1 MLIVKTLLFT
11 LLAPC
16 MVTLAVP
23 YLLLRS
29 RAEIFPQLWN
39 SLHLAGIVFFVAGV
53 AVYIWCA
60 GDFISK
66 GNGTPAPYDPPKALV
81 AGGLYRFTRNPMYI
95 GVLTVVAGEA
105 LFFKSLA
112 LVIYALA
119 LLLLF
124 HLRVTLYE
132 EPALKR
138 LFGES
143 FDDYCRRVPR
153 WLAFHK
159 QQAA

>member
-1 MLIVKTLLFT
+1 MLIFKTLLFT

-16 MVTLAVP
+16 MVALAAP
-23 YLLLRS
+23 YLLIRWS
-29 RAEIFPQLWN
+29 EGIFPQAWN
-39 SLHLAGIVFFVAGV
+39 SLKLAGIFIFVAGV
-53 AVYIWCA
+53 AIYIWCA

-66 GNGTPAPYDPPKALV
+66 GKGTPAPYDPSKALV
-81 AGGLYRFTRNPMYI
+81 AQGLYRFTRNPMYI
-95 GVLTVVAGEA
+95 GVLTVIAGEA
-105 LFFKSLA
+105 LFFKSIA

-119 LLLLF
+119 VWLLF

-132 EPALKR
+132 EPTLKT

-153 WLAFHK
+153 WLALHK
-159 QQAA
+159 AQPI

>member
-1 MLIVKTLLFT
+1 MLILKTLLFT

-23 YLLLRS
+23 YLLLGS
-29 RAEIFPQLWN
+29 GADFFPQLWN
-39 SLHLAGIVFFVAGV
+39 SLHLAGIFIFVAGV
-53 AVYIWCA
+53 AIYIWCA

-66 GNGTPAPYDPPKALV
+66 GKGTPAPYDPPKALV
-81 AGGLYRFTRNPMYI
+81 AQGLYRFTRNPMYM
-95 GVLTVVAGEA
+95 GVLAIVAGEA
-105 LFFKSLA
+105 LFFTSIA
-112 LVIYALA
+112 LVVYALA
-119 LLLLF
+119 LLVLF

-159 QQAA
+159 PQSV